1 MSNLINNHSEITIP
15 YSAKAVEELL
25 ALENKHKFWHLSN
38 SNESWTGVGWC
49 RDCYSIDIPFWNDG
63 LPNNG
68 NDEHTRCKTLLNA
81 RKMASKET
89 IIAVALLL
97 SERI

>member
-1 MSNLINNHSEITIP
+1 MNNIINNSSDIKIP

-25 ALENKHKFWHLSN
+25 ALENKHKLWYLSN
-38 SNESWTGVGWC
+38 SSGDWTGAGWC
-49 RDCYSIDIPFWNDG
+49 KDCYSRNLTIWDSG

-68 NDEHTRCKTLLNA
+68 SDEHTRCKTLLNA
-81 RKMASKET
+81 RKMTSKET